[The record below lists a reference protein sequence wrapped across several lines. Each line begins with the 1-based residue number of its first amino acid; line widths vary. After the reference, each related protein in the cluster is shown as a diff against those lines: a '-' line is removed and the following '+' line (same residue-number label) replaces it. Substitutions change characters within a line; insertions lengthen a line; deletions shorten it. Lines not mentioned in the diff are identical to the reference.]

1 MGYGAIAGVSGSS
14 NVYGVKNL
22 SYGQG
27 YGNDQNQLYAERKDA
42 QNNGQFS
49 MNHSSNAAVDKN
61 ADMMNPTEQA
71 EKANAN
77 KKVGEY
83 ECQTCKNRKYQD
95 GSDDSG
101 VSYQTPTKIS
111 PEQAASAVRGHEME
125 HVTRNQAKAERE
137 DREVVF
143 QTVTLH
149 SAICPE
155 CGKPYISG
163 GTTRTVTRPDS
174 QEEMAK
180 AAKDFTDK
188 EKGIGLSLDVQ
199 G

>member
-1 MGYGAIAGVSGSS
+1 MSVGAIAAISGNT
-14 NVYGVKNL
+14 NVHGVKNL

-27 YGNDQNQLYAERKDA
+27 YGNDQNQLYAERKDS
-42 QNNGQFS
+42 QKQGQFS
-49 MNHSSNAAVDKN
+49 MAHSANEAVDKN

-71 EKANAN
+71 EKSSAN
-77 KKVGEY
+77 KKVGEE

-111 PEQAASAVRGHEME
+111 PDQAASAVRGHEME

-137 DREVVF
+137 GREVVF

-155 CGKPYISG
+155 CGRPYVSG
-163 GTTRTVTRPDS
+163 GTTRTVTRNDM

-188 EKGIGLSLDVQ
+188 EKGIGKSLDVM